1 MKSLKF
7 LRPEEEAVVVV
18 AAEVAAA
25 ISALVAVAPV
35 TALMS
40 AWIAVMK
47 NPNSKMA
54 SARLPSMA
62 VLRAVFSVVVQLDG
76 ASDVTASM
84 VVVMF
89 FDGAFVILSET
100 FRIDLVKS
108 EQDAARATREALDVA
123 AVFSFSNEALLAV
136 AVFSLTNSLA
146 VECVS
151 LQMKMT

>member
-1 MKSLKF
+1 
-7 LRPEEEAVVVV
+7 
-18 AAEVAAA
+18 
-25 ISALVAVAPV
+25 
-35 TALMS
+35 
-40 AWIAVMK
+40 
-47 NPNSKMA
+47 
-54 SARLPSMA
+54 
-62 VLRAVFSVVVQLDG
+62 
-76 ASDVTASM
+76 M
-84 VVVMF
+84 VVVMWC
-89 FDGAFVILSET
+89 DGAVVILLET